1 MANEKEVD
9 GTINPEPITAVH
21 EKKVVVE
28 HSQPVPPIYN
38 ERIIERPPADLS
50 AYRDRAAVVKRISW
64 GAIFAG
70 VVMTLVTQLLLNIL
84 GLGIGASTINP
95 VSEQNP
101 ANGIATGAGIWFIIS
116 SLIALFVGGW
126 VAGRLAGIPR
136 ATDSLLHGLVTWGLG
151 TLLLFYLLTS
161 VVGSLIG
168 GTFRVLGSGLSAVG
182 SAAAAT
188 APVVA
193 DAAKNQIQQSGID
206 IGDIRREA
214 ETLLRQT
221 GKPELQPGALA
232 NKAKTI
238 TNQAGNTASD
248 VANDPAN
255 SDSALTAI
263 FDRIQRSGSRTIDA
277 ADRDALVNIIM
288 ARTGKT
294 RPEAEQTVNS
304 YEQTYQ
310 KAYQQYEQTKN
321 EAAQTA
327 RQVGQATAE
336 GVTKAAI
343 WGFFALLLGAAAAA
357 LGGYLATPKDIAV
370 RRNESTI

>member
-1 MANEKEVD
+1 MENEKEVN
-9 GTINPEPITAVH
+9 GTINPEPVTQIH

-28 HSQPVPPIYN
+28 HSQPVQPIYN
-38 ERIIERPPADLS
+38 ERVIERPPVNVG
-50 AYRDRAAVVKRISW
+50 AYRDQAAIVKRISW

-101 ANGIATGAGIWFIIS
+101 ANGIATGAGIWFVFS

-151 TLLLFYLLTS
+151 TLVLFYFLSSL
-161 VVGSLIG
+161 VGSLIG

-182 SAAAAT
+182 NAAVAT
-188 APVVA
+188 APAIA
-193 DAAKNQIQQSGID
+193 DAAQNQIQQSGID

-214 ETLLRQT
+214 ETLLKQT

-263 FDRIQRSGSRTIDA
+263 FDRIQRSGARTIDA
-277 ADRDALVNIIM
+277 ADRDALVNVIM

-321 EAAQTA
+321 QAAQTA
-327 RQVGQATAE
+327 RQVGQSTAE

-343 WGFFALLLGAAAAA
+343 WGFFALLSGAVAAA
-357 LGGYLATPKDIAV
+357 LGGYLATPKDIAA
-370 RRNESTI
+370 RRSEATI